1 RHYGYVAAC
10 SRMPPETLVSSSNP
24 QRAESVFMDG
34 SWPSSESGLR
44 EGMVRFWKRK
54 LQRVEDLGSAG
65 PPVGVASI
73 PDDDCEDRLLLGR
86 GFCSFIECL
95 AEGVTVRLGDPVKE
109 VWQTESMVKITTKS
123 GQSFA
128 APFAIV
134 TVPSGVLAELHP
146 ESCIHFTPAL
156 PADKAAAI
164 KRLSMPKRGA
174 TTHEKVVLRWPVS
187 EPFVSEVL
195 GARGAALQFETTD
208 QRFHFLNLHKYGREG
223 PKFMTAAFKRDPV
236 GTDVEVTQPL
246 VEEEDESRD
255 LLMPLPTPTLLP
267 SKSTPVAEGKVE
279 KDNRS
284 ADDEDSVSSA
294 AESRAG
300 FTIEEVDVWPFL
312 PKVLPTS
319 TVLGA
324 LCMLWVQ
331 LPALHVYAPAR
342 VCFGTLFLG
351 TMGCMAHGAYADP
364 GQMQETV
371 DVEQGMPQ

>member
-1 RHYGYVAAC
+1 
-10 SRMPPETLVSSSNP
+10 M
-24 QRAESVFMDG
+24 
-34 SWPSSESGLR
+34 
-44 EGMVRFWKRK
+44 
-54 LQRVEDLGSAG
+54 
-65 PPVGVASI
+65 
-73 PDDDCEDRLLLGR
+73 
-86 GFCSFIECL
+86 
-95 AEGVTVRLGDPVKE
+95 
-109 VWQTESMVKITTKS
+109 
-123 GQSFA
+123 
-128 APFAIV
+128 
-134 TVPSGVLAELHP
+134 
-146 ESCIHFTPAL
+146 
-156 PADKAAAI
+156 
-164 KRLSMPKRGA
+164 
-174 TTHEKVVLRWPVS
+174 
-187 EPFVSEVL
+187 
-195 GARGAALQFETTD
+195 
-208 QRFHFLNLHKYGREG
+208 
-223 PKFMTAAFKRDPV
+223 
-236 GTDVEVTQPL
+236 GTDVEVPQPL

-294 AESRAG
+294 AESRAR

-351 TMGCMAHGAYADP
+351 TMRRMAYCAYADP

-371 DVEQGMPQ
+371 DVEQGMPQRAHKCGSRRRCSTC